1 MGNLYYQQSK
11 GSGYMLKKIC
21 SFLRDYISN
30 NVIFL
35 NPQGESEE
43 AIVKELI
50 SDIKSEWNQKEWESR
65 KSK

>member
-1 MGNLYYQQSK
+1 
-11 GSGYMLKKIC
+11 MLKKIC